1 MKLGRLGLLFAV
13 ATLAGVPLA
22 AQTVKLDDGAF
33 RILVDGREVGTETF
47 TIRQNGTG
55 ADRVVIAQG
64 RVLLDGNE
72 IVANVQMSGAG
83 LRPVAYDV
91 ELKGGDARRINGS
104 VTGSRASARMMSS
117 AGESMK
123 EYLVTDGAVLLDD
136 GVAHH
141 YYFIAQRFAA
151 GASRTPIL
159 VPRESRQIQVSIA
172 AAGEESVSTAGTSVR
187 ARKLIVDA
195 GAAGVRNVWIDANGR
210 VLRVEIPSRNYV
222 AIRTALP

>member
-1 MKLGRLGLLFAV
+1 MRLGRWITGIAM
-13 ATLAGVPLA
+13 AMLA
-22 AQTVKLDDGAF
+22 AAPLSGQTKIDDGSF

-47 TIRQNGTG
+47 SIGQNGSG
-55 ADRVVIAQG
+55 ADRIVTATG
-64 RVLLDGNE
+64 RVVLNGSE

-83 LRPVAYDV
+83 LRPVFYDV

-104 VTGSRASARMMSS
+104 VTGSRASARVVSS

-136 GVAHH
+136 GVAHQ

-151 GASRTPIL
+151 GATRTPIL
-159 VPRESRQIQVSIA
+159 VPRESRQMQVTITLG
-172 AAGEESVSTAGTSVR
+172 GEESVSTAGTSVR

-195 GAAGVRNVWIDANGR
+195 GAGGVRNVWIDTAGR
-210 VLRVEIPSRNYV
+210 VLRVEIPSKNYV